1 MKKINTRLKR
11 FIKNVIEMM
20 RKPIM
25 SILPGQMSFFLLL
38 SLIPLLLLI
47 GVITTSFSISV
58 EGMIDFINESF
69 PADTSKLI
77 IPLLDG
83 KGFDYNI
90 IILVFSALLLVSKGA
105 RSIIT
110 VASTIYKVEKV
121 EPIKDTIKSFIIAIL
136 LVTLIL
142 FIIII
147 PVFGGMILSLTNV
160 ITNMTFISDNII
172 NIYNLL
178 KWPISIFIIFF
189 NLKLIYTIAP
199 NKQISSSTVTKGAL
213 FTTFLW
219 SITTWIY
226 SFYITHLSSYNIF
239 YGGASSIIILM
250 LWIYLI
256 SYIFVLG
263 MSINANAD
271 KIDSKSLQ
279 GSPNIN

>member
-1 MKKINTRLKR
+1 MKKFNTKLKR
-11 FIKNVIEMM
+11 FIKNVIKMM
-20 RKPIM
+20 RKPVM

-38 SLIPLLLLI
+38 SLIPMLLLI
-47 GVITTSFSISV
+47 GVITSSFSISI
-58 EGMIDFINESF
+58 EGIISFINESF

-90 IILVFSALLLVSKGA
+90 IILILSALLLVSKGA

-110 VASTIYKVEKV
+110 AASTIYKVEKV
-121 EPIKDTIKSFIIAIL
+121 EPLKDTIKSFIIAIL
-136 LVTLIL
+136 LVLLIL

-147 PVFGGMILSLTNV
+147 PVFGGMILSFINV
-160 ITNMTFISDNII
+160 ITNATYISDNII
-172 NIYNLL
+172 SIYNLL
-178 KWPISIFIIFF
+178 KWPISIFIILFD
-189 NLKLIYTIAP
+189 LKLIYTIAP

-219 SITTWIY
+219 SISTWAY
-226 SFYITHLSSYNIF
+226 SFYITHLSSYNIL
-239 YGGASSIIILM
+239 YGSASNIIILM

-263 MSINANAD
+263 MSINASSD
-271 KIDSKSLQ
+271 KIDNE
-279 GSPNIN
+279 G

>member
-1 MKKINTRLKR
+1 MKKFNTSLKR
-11 FIKNVIEMM
+11 FIKNVIKMM

-38 SLIPLLLLI
+38 SLIPMLLLI
-47 GVITTSFSISV
+47 GVITSSFSISV
-58 EGMIDFINESF
+58 EGMIDFIKESF

-77 IPLLDG
+77 IPLLAG

-110 VASTIYKVEKV
+110 AASTIYKVEKV

-147 PVFGGMILSLTNV
+147 PVFGGMILSLTSV
-160 ITNMTFISDNII
+160 ITKMSFINDNII

-199 NKQISSSTVTKGAL
+199 NKQISSSTVTKGSL

-219 SITTWIY
+219 SITTWAY

-239 YGGASSIIILM
+239 YGGASNIIVLM

-263 MSINANAD
+263 MSINASSD
-271 KIDSKSLQ
+271 KLDNE
-279 GSPNIN
+279 G